1 MHTGFVVDSAKDW
14 RIGLVYDPSGSLT
27 GPDVVK
33 RYTDEKNNLSLSEKS
48 RKSKPANIDQPHLE
62 ITYFIFSKS
71 TNGPKEETKLS
82 VLCIGTK
89 RPDLQYSQKDALDM
103 AEAFEQWGE
112 RLYGEVNVTTLVGD
126 AASQTNILG
135 TLEEFAA
142 KTTSTHQSGDR
153 VILYFSGSG
162 FVTDGKKN
170 LHLIASD
177 YDYARPSAAT
187 VTYQKIYR
195 LLSPT
200 VGEKI
205 LFIDA
210 GIGVKQAGDR
220 AASVVAPGSKLLL
233 PLEDYT
239 FYPVLS
245 NQPEENSYENSAWEN
260 GAMTE
265 ALLEFLNENRGT
277 KNRKTMFSKMLF
289 VVTGKT
295 TKLARSIFDKPQ
307 HPMFSGDRYLDF
319 RWK

>member
-1 MHTGFVVDSAKDW
+1 MAK
-14 RIGLVYDPSGSLT
+14 
-27 GPDVVK
+27 
-33 RYTDEKNNLSLSEKS
+33 
-48 RKSKPANIDQPHLE
+48 A
-62 ITYFIFSKS
+62 F
-71 TNGPKEETKLS
+71 KL
-82 VLCIGTK
+82 
-89 RPDLQYSQKDALDM
+89 
-103 AEAFEQWGE
+103 WGE
-112 RLYGEVNVTTLVGD
+112 RHYSEVNITTLVGN

-142 KTTSTHQSGDR
+142 KTSSTHQSGDR

-162 FVTDGKKN
+162 FVMDGERN